1 MYKNITTNLM
11 VANVETS
18 ITFYQDILGL
28 EVVASVPADD
38 QSLQFAILSKEE
50 LTLMLQ
56 EKNNLIEEYPILTT
70 EKITPSITLYITV
83 ENFEDFYKTIEQNY
97 PIYKTPH
104 KTFYGAMEF
113 AISDPDGYV
122 LTFTEYKEG

>member
-56 EKNNLIEEYPILTT
+56 EKII
-70 EKITPSITLYITV
+70 
-83 ENFEDFYKTIEQNY
+83 
-97 PIYKTPH
+97 
-104 KTFYGAMEF
+104 
-113 AISDPDGYV
+113 
-122 LTFTEYKEG
+122 

>member
-1 MYKNITTNLM
+1 M

-56 EKNNLIEEYPILTT
+56 EK
-70 EKITPSITLYITV
+70 K
-83 ENFEDFYKTIEQNY
+83 
-97 PIYKTPH
+97 
-104 KTFYGAMEF
+104 
-113 AISDPDGYV
+113 
-122 LTFTEYKEG
+122 

>member
-1 MYKNITTNLM
+1 
-11 VANVETS
+11 
-18 ITFYQDILGL
+18 
-28 EVVASVPADD
+28 
-38 QSLQFAILSKEE
+38 
-50 LTLMLQ
+50 MLQ

-113 AISDPDGYV
+113 AIADPDGYV